1 MWIILINVFKVGHNF
16 IRMYQN
22 LVTLKDFTT
31 YFGLSG
37 HDHVVIFVDEE
48 ISVYLHVTW
57 SMKIY
62 IFIEISSY
70 I

>member
-1 MWIILINVFKVGHNF
+1 VKNLKNVFKVGHNF
-16 IRMYQN
+16 IKMYEN
-22 LVTLKDFTT
+22 SVTLKDFTT

-37 HDHVVIFVDEE
+37 HDHVVIFVGEE
-48 ISVYLHVTW
+48 IAVYLHVKL

-62 IFIEISSY
+62 IFIEISYY